1 MKKYILRIR
10 NINSIGNKNVKK
22 KLNIWLVRMTIWRRN
37 RE

>member
-22 KLNIWLVRMTIWRRN
+22 TEYLACKNDHLV
-37 RE
+37 EKS